1 MSVTLDKAIA
11 DELARLEQAVA
22 DAEKKVED
30 AQKVAASED
39 LQNEVLADQSQGL
52 VDLNAFVED
61 ELRPLGLSAIIDPR
75 GERID
80 ERPLEDIYDSGTG
93 FDDVRDR
100 LINLLEISG
109 VRITHDVAM
118 FGLRRPQRITVQE
131 IANLSV
137 RQIIE
142 WLEGERLTYKWDW
155 QNDRWVETAQ
165 PTQPDVPSASDVASQ
180 QLNAAEAELAK
191 AESDLEAFGDT
202 PEEQQGWLR
211 EKGVITAEDLP
222 VSEREGFE
230 VAEPSAAFVPSVF
243 GGPEVGQA
251 QRLVAAAVEDE
262 EPAEPEQVAGFIP
275 REDRPLRDA
284 STDVQLADGEPEVTY
299 PGGVTADDMKARY
312 PWLTDEQAQTAADD
326 INAGEAS
333 FEEIDR
339 FLDGA
344 PTLGAEDEPA
354 ADGVPADPVD
364 VNVFAAEFGY
374 GARFLTTDPNDALF
388 EVAELLRQAAA
399 EGWDL
404 TKLEQELAP
413 TTWWQETVPRARGLQ
428 MLESTDPAAARVKID
443 KKADILK
450 RKATSLGLII
460 DEQRLRQMA
469 RDYYIEEWTDYQ
481 ANQNMLLEANWE
493 PGQAGGIV
501 EDNYRVVDIAADDW
515 MVSHLLDEE
524 ARDAW
529 AERLTLGDETA
540 ASMDAEFSRL
550 AQSAFPLLSDR
561 IGKGFTVK
569 EILSPYRMEIG
580 NQLDLLDTNAIDFL
594 NDPKYSPI
602 LYGSGGAQGMMTIS
616 DLGEYIRTD
625 PKTRPLWEQ
634 TDTAK
639 TAAQS
644 FADFI
649 AKKFGG
655 LG

>member
-1 MSVTLDKAIA
+1 MSTTLDKAIA

-39 LQNEVLADQSQGL
+39 LQNEALADQRQGL
-52 VDLNAFVED
+52 GDLDAFVED
-61 ELRPLGLSAIIDPR
+61 ELRSLGLSTIIDPR

-80 ERPLEDIYDSGTG
+80 ERSLEDIYDSGTE

-118 FGLRRPQRITVQE
+118 FGMRRPQRITVQE
-131 IANLSV
+131 IANLTV

-142 WLEGERLTYKWDW
+142 WLEGEHPVY
-155 QNDRWVETAQ
+155 NQ
-165 PTQPDVPSASDVASQ
+165 PTRPDVASGSDAASQ

-202 PEEQQGWLR
+202 LEEQQGWMR

-230 VAEPSAAFVPSVF
+230 VAEPSATFVPSVF

-251 QRLVAAAVEDE
+251 QRLAGRAFEDE
-262 EPAEPEQVAGFIP
+262 EPLPTPTDMAGSLGGP
-275 REDRPLRDA
+275 TGRGGP
-284 STDVQLADGEPEVTY
+284 GKYEVE
-299 PGGVTADDMKARY
+299 V
-312 PWLTDEQAQTAADD
+312 
-326 INAGEAS
+326 
-333 FEEIDR
+333 
-339 FLDGA
+339 
-344 PTLGAEDEPA
+344 PA
-354 ADGVPADPVD
+354 ADEVPDDPVD

-388 EVAELLRQAAA
+388 DVAELLRQAAA

-404 TKLEQELAP
+404 TKLEQELAT
-413 TTWWQETVPRARGLQ
+413 TTWWIETVPRARGLQ

-443 KKADILK
+443 KKADALR

-460 DEQRLRQMA
+460 DEQRLRVMA

-501 EDNYRVVDIAADDW
+501 EDNYRVVDAAADNW
-515 MVSHLLDEE
+515 MVSHLLHEDD
-524 ARDAW
+524 RDAW
-529 AERLTLGDETA
+529 AEQLTLGDETA

-569 EILSPYRMEIG
+569 EILSPYREEIG
-580 NQLDLLDTNAIDFL
+580 RQLDLLDTNAIDFL

-625 PKTRPLWEQ
+625 PKTRPLWERTSHAQ
-634 TDTAK
+634 SG
-639 TAAQS
+639 AQS

-649 AKKFGG
+649 TKKFGG

>member
-39 LQNEVLADQSQGL
+39 LQNEALANQRQGL
-52 VDLNAFVED
+52 GDLDAFVED
-61 ELRPLGLSAIIDPR
+61 ELRPLGLSTIIDPR

-80 ERPLEDIYDSGTG
+80 ERPLEDIYDSGTE
-93 FDDVRDR
+93 FDDVRDQ

-118 FGLRRPQRITVQE
+118 FGMRRPQRITVQE
-131 IANLSV
+131 IANLTV

-142 WLEGERLTYKWDW
+142 WLEGEHPVY
-155 QNDRWVETAQ
+155 NQ
-165 PTQPDVPSASDVASQ
+165 PTRPDVASAGDAASQ
-180 QLNAAEAELAK
+180 QLDAAEAELAK

-211 EKGVITAEDLP
+211 EKDVITAEDLP

-251 QRLVAAAVEDE
+251 QRLMAAVVEDE
-262 EPAEPEQVAGFIP
+262 EPAGP
-275 REDRPLRDA
+275 DA
-284 STDVQLADGEPEVTY
+284 PFQQFG
-299 PGGVTADDMKARY
+299 PGGPEMAVGDD
-312 PWLTDEQAQTAADD
+312 TD
-326 INAGEAS
+326 AGV
-333 FEEIDR
+333 
-339 FLDGA
+339 LDGA
-344 PTLGAEDEPA
+344 EMPPYLAPPDLTLAADEVPA
-354 ADGVPADPVD
+354 AVSVPDDPVD

-388 EVAELLRQAAA
+388 DVAELLREAAA

-404 TKLEQELAP
+404 TKLEQKLAT
-413 TTWWQETVPRARGLQ
+413 TTWWIETVPRARGLQ
-428 MLESTDPAAARVKID
+428 MLESTDLAAARVKID
-443 KKADILK
+443 KKADALR
-450 RKATSLGLII
+450 RKATSLGIII

-501 EDNYRVVDIAADDW
+501 EDNYRVVDAAADNW
-515 MVSHLLDEE
+515 MVSHLLHEDD
-524 ARDAW
+524 RDAW

-569 EILSPYRMEIG
+569 EILSPYRKEIG
-580 NQLDLLDTNAIDFL
+580 RQLDLLDTNAIDFL

-625 PKTRPLWEQ
+625 PKTRPLWERTSHAQ
-634 TDTAK
+634 SG
-639 TAAQS
+639 AQS

-649 AKKFGG
+649 TRKFGG

>member
-1 MSVTLDKAIA
+1 MSTTLDKAIA

-39 LQNEVLADQSQGL
+39 LQNEALANQRQGL
-52 VDLNAFVED
+52 GDLDAFVED
-61 ELRPLGLSAIIDPR
+61 ELRPLGLSTIMDPR

-80 ERPLEDIYDSGTG
+80 ERSLEDIYDSGTE

-118 FGLRRPQRITVQE
+118 FGMRRPQRITVQE

-142 WLEGERLTYKWDW
+142 WLEGEHPVY
-155 QNDRWVETAQ
+155 NQ
-165 PTQPDVPSASDVASQ
+165 PTRPDVASAGDAASQ
-180 QLNAAEAELAK
+180 QLDAAEAELAK

-230 VAEPSAAFVPSVF
+230 VAEPSATFTPDVSTFQQF
-243 GGPEVGQA
+243 GPAGPEM
-251 QRLVAAAVEDE
+251 AAVEDE
-262 EPAEPEQVAGFIP
+262 EPAEP
-275 REDRPLRDA
+275 DA
-284 STDVQLADGEPEVTY
+284 PFDQFGPTGPKMAEVTY
-299 PGGVTADDMKARY
+299 SGGVTADDVKARY

-339 FLDGA
+339 FLGSGEGA
-344 PTLGAEDEPA
+344 GTMPEHLAPSDPTLDGDGDG
-354 ADGVPADPVD
+354 DGVPADPVD

-388 EVAELLRQAAA
+388 DVAELLRQAAA

-404 TKLEQELAP
+404 TKLEQELAT

-443 KKADILK
+443 EKADILK
-450 RKATSLGLII
+450 RKATSLGIII
-460 DEQRLRQMA
+460 DEQRLRVMA

-493 PGQAGGIV
+493 PGKAGGIV
-501 EDNYRVVDIAADDW
+501 EDNYRVVDIAADNW
-515 MVSHLLDEE
+515 MVSHLLHEDD
-524 ARDAW
+524 RDAW

-540 ASMDAEFSRL
+540 ASMDAEFSRM

-561 IGKGFTVK
+561 IGKGFTVR

-580 NQLDLLDTNAIDFL
+580 RQLDLLDTNAIDFL

-625 PKTRPLWEQ
+625 PKTRPLWER
-634 TDTAK
+634 TSH
-639 TAAQS
+639 AQS
-644 FADFI
+644 GAQTFADFI
-649 AKKFGG
+649 TRKFGG

>member
-1 MSVTLDKAIA
+1 MSATLDKAVA

-39 LQNEVLADQSQGL
+39 LQNEALANQSQGL
-52 VDLNAFVED
+52 GDLDAFVED
-61 ELRPLGLSAIIDPR
+61 ELRPLGLSTIIDPR
-75 GERID
+75 GESID
-80 ERPLEDIYDSGTG
+80 ERSLEDIYDSGTE

-118 FGLRRPQRITVQE
+118 FGMRRPQRITVQE

-142 WLEGERLTYKWDW
+142 WLEGEHPVY
-155 QNDRWVETAQ
+155 NQ
-165 PTQPDVPSASDVASQ
+165 PTRPDVASAGDAASQ
-180 QLNAAEAELAK
+180 QLDAAEAELAK

-211 EKGVITAEDLP
+211 EKDVITAEDLP

-251 QRLVAAAVEDE
+251 QRLMAAAVEDE
-262 EPAEPEQVAGFIP
+262 EPAEP
-275 REDRPLRDA
+275 DA
-284 STDVQLADGEPEVTY
+284 PFQQFG
-299 PGGVTADDMKARY
+299 PGGPEMAVGDD
-312 PWLTDEQAQTAADD
+312 TD
-326 INAGEAS
+326 AGV
-333 FEEIDR
+333 
-339 FLDGA
+339 LDGA
-344 PTLGAEDEPA
+344 EMPPYLAPPDLTLAADEVPA
-354 ADGVPADPVD
+354 AVSVPDDPVD

-388 EVAELLRQAAA
+388 DVAELLREAAA

-404 TKLEQELAP
+404 TKLEQKLAT
-413 TTWWQETVPRARGLQ
+413 TTWWIETVPRARGLQ

-443 KKADILK
+443 KKADALK

-501 EDNYRVVDIAADDW
+501 EDNYRVVDAAADNW
-515 MVSHLLDEE
+515 MVSHLLHEDD
-524 ARDAW
+524 RDAW

-569 EILSPYRMEIG
+569 EILSPYRKEIG
-580 NQLDLLDTNAIDFL
+580 RQLDLLDTNAIDFL

-625 PKTRPLWEQ
+625 PKTRPLWER
-634 TDTAK
+634 TSH
-639 TAAQS
+639 AQS
-644 FADFI
+644 GAQTFADFI
-649 AKKFGG
+649 TRKFGG

>member
-1 MSVTLDKAIA
+1 MSTTLDKAIA

-39 LQNEVLADQSQGL
+39 LQNEALADQRQGL
-52 VDLNAFVED
+52 GDLDAFVED
-61 ELRPLGLSAIIDPR
+61 ELRSLGLSTIIDPR

-80 ERPLEDIYDSGTG
+80 ERSLEDIYDSGTE

-118 FGLRRPQRITVQE
+118 FGMRRPQRITVQE
-131 IANLSV
+131 IANLTV

-142 WLEGERLTYKWDW
+142 WLEGEHPVY
-155 QNDRWVETAQ
+155 NQ
-165 PTQPDVPSASDVASQ
+165 PTRPDVASGSDAASQ

-202 PEEQQGWLR
+202 LEEQQGWMR

-230 VAEPSAAFVPSVF
+230 VAEPSATFVPSVF

-251 QRLVAAAVEDE
+251 QRLMATAVEDE
-262 EPAEPEQVAGFIP
+262 EPAEP
-275 REDRPLRDA
+275 
-284 STDVQLADGEPEVTY
+284 DVPEV
-299 PGGVTADDMKARY
+299 G
-312 PWLTDEQAQTAADD
+312 QAQRL
-326 INAGEAS
+326 AGRA
-333 FEEIDR
+333 F
-339 FLDGA
+339 
-344 PTLGAEDEPA
+344 EDEEPLPTPTDMAGSLGGPTGRGGPGKYEVEVPA
-354 ADGVPADPVD
+354 ADEVPDDPVD

-388 EVAELLRQAAA
+388 DVAELLRQAAA

-404 TKLEQELAP
+404 TKLEQELAT
-413 TTWWQETVPRARGLQ
+413 TTWWIETVPRARGLQ

-443 KKADILK
+443 KKADALR

-460 DEQRLRQMA
+460 DEQRLRVMA

-501 EDNYRVVDIAADDW
+501 EDNYRVVDAAADNW
-515 MVSHLLDEE
+515 MVSHLLHEDD
-524 ARDAW
+524 RDAW
-529 AERLTLGDETA
+529 AERLTLGDETT

-569 EILSPYRMEIG
+569 EILSPYREEIG
-580 NQLDLLDTNAIDFL
+580 RQLDLLDTNAIDFL

-625 PKTRPLWEQ
+625 PKTRPLWERTSHAQ
-634 TDTAK
+634 SG
-639 TAAQS
+639 AQS

-649 AKKFGG
+649 TKKFGG

>member
-1 MSVTLDKAIA
+1 MSTTLDKAIA

-39 LQNEVLADQSQGL
+39 LQNEALANQRQGL
-52 VDLNAFVED
+52 GDLDAFVED
-61 ELRPLGLSAIIDPR
+61 ELRPLGLSTIIDPR

-80 ERPLEDIYDSGTG
+80 ERPLEDIYDSGTE

-118 FGLRRPQRITVQE
+118 FGMRRPQRITVQE
-131 IANLSV
+131 IANLTV

-142 WLEGERLTYKWDW
+142 WLEGEHPVY
-155 QNDRWVETAQ
+155 NQ
-165 PTQPDVPSASDVASQ
+165 PTRPDVASAGDAASQ
-180 QLNAAEAELAK
+180 QLDAAEAELAK

-230 VAEPSAAFVPSVF
+230 VAEPSATFTPDVSTFRQF
-243 GGPEVGQA
+243 GPAGPEME
-251 QRLVAAAVEDE
+251 VE
-262 EPAEPEQVAGFIP
+262 PEPEQVVDFIP
-275 REDRPLRDA
+275 REERPLQDA
-284 STDVQLADGEPEVTY
+284 STDVRLVDGEPEVTY
-299 PGGVTADDMKARY
+299 SGGVTADDVKARY

-339 FLDGA
+339 FLGSGEGA
-344 PTLGAEDEPA
+344 GTMPEHLAPSDPTLDGDG
-354 ADGVPADPVD
+354 DGVPADPVD

-388 EVAELLRQAAA
+388 EVAELLREAAA

-404 TKLEQELAP
+404 TKLEQELAT

-443 KKADILK
+443 KKADALR

-460 DEQRLRQMA
+460 DEQRLRVMA

-493 PGQAGGIV
+493 PGKAGGIV
-501 EDNYRVVDIAADDW
+501 EDNYRVVDIAADNW
-515 MVSHLLDEE
+515 MVSHLLHEDD
-524 ARDAW
+524 RDAW

-569 EILSPYRMEIG
+569 EILSPYRKEIG
-580 NQLDLLDTNAIDFL
+580 NQLDLLDIDAIDFL

-625 PKTRPLWEQ
+625 PKTRPLWER
-634 TDTAK
+634 TSR
-639 TAAQS
+639 AQS
-644 FADFI
+644 DAQTFADFI
-649 AKKFGG
+649 TKKFGG

>member
-1 MSVTLDKAIA
+1 MSATLDKAVA

-39 LQNEVLADQSQGL
+39 LQNEALANQRQGL
-52 VDLNAFVED
+52 GDLDAFVED
-61 ELRPLGLSAIIDPR
+61 ELRPLGLSTIIDPR

-80 ERPLEDIYDSGTG
+80 ERPLEDIYDSGTE
-93 FDDVRDR
+93 FDDVRDQ

-118 FGLRRPQRITVQE
+118 FGMRRPQRITVQE
-131 IANLSV
+131 IANLTV

-142 WLEGERLTYKWDW
+142 WLEGEHPVY
-155 QNDRWVETAQ
+155 NQ
-165 PTQPDVPSASDVASQ
+165 PTRPDVASAGDAASQ
-180 QLNAAEAELAK
+180 QLDAAEAELAK

-211 EKGVITAEDLP
+211 EKDVITAEDLP

-251 QRLVAAAVEDE
+251 QRLMAAVVEDE
-262 EPAEPEQVAGFIP
+262 EPAGP
-275 REDRPLRDA
+275 DA
-284 STDVQLADGEPEVTY
+284 PFQQFG
-299 PGGVTADDMKARY
+299 PGGPEMAVGDD
-312 PWLTDEQAQTAADD
+312 TD
-326 INAGEAS
+326 AGV
-333 FEEIDR
+333 
-339 FLDGA
+339 LDGA
-344 PTLGAEDEPA
+344 EMPPYLAPPDLTLAADEVPA
-354 ADGVPADPVD
+354 AVSVPDDPVD

-388 EVAELLRQAAA
+388 DVAELLRQAAA

-404 TKLEQELAP
+404 TKLEQELAT

-428 MLESTDPAAARVKID
+428 MLESTDRAAARVKID
-443 KKADILK
+443 KKADALR
-450 RKATSLGLII
+450 RKATSLGIII

-501 EDNYRVVDIAADDW
+501 EDNYRVVDAAADNW
-515 MVSHLLDEE
+515 MVSHLLHEDD
-524 ARDAW
+524 RDAW

-569 EILSPYRMEIG
+569 EILSPYRKEIG
-580 NQLDLLDTNAIDFL
+580 RQLDLLDTNAIDFL

-625 PKTRPLWEQ
+625 PKTRPLWERTSHAQ
-634 TDTAK
+634 SG
-639 TAAQS
+639 AQS

-649 AKKFGG
+649 TRKFGG

>member
-1 MSVTLDKAIA
+1 MSTTLDKAIA

-39 LQNEVLADQSQGL
+39 LQNEALADQRQGL
-52 VDLNAFVED
+52 GDLDAFVED
-61 ELRPLGLSAIIDPR
+61 ELRSLGLSTIIDPR

-80 ERPLEDIYDSGTG
+80 ERSLEDIYDSGTE

-118 FGLRRPQRITVQE
+118 FGMRRPQRITVQE
-131 IANLSV
+131 IANLTV

-142 WLEGERLTYKWDW
+142 WLEGEHPVY
-155 QNDRWVETAQ
+155 NQ
-165 PTQPDVPSASDVASQ
+165 PTRPDVASAGDAASQ
-180 QLNAAEAELAK
+180 QLDAAEAELAK

-230 VAEPSAAFVPSVF
+230 VAEPSATFVPSVF

-251 QRLVAAAVEDE
+251 QRLMATAVEDE
-262 EPAEPEQVAGFIP
+262 EPAEP
-275 REDRPLRDA
+275 DA
-284 STDVQLADGEPEVTY
+284 PFDQFGPTGPEM
-299 PGGVTADDMKARY
+299 AA
-312 PWLTDEQAQTAADD
+312 DEQPLPTPTDM
-326 INAGEAS
+326 AGS
-333 FEEIDR
+333 
-339 FLDGA
+339 
-344 PTLGAEDEPA
+344 LGGPAGRGGPGKYGVEVPA
-354 ADGVPADPVD
+354 ADEVPADPVD

-399 EGWDL
+399 EGWDQ

-443 KKADILK
+443 KKADALR

-460 DEQRLRQMA
+460 DEQRLRVMA

-515 MVSHLLDEE
+515 MVSHLLHEDD
-524 ARDAW
+524 RDAW
-529 AERLTLGDETA
+529 AERLTLGDETT

-569 EILSPYRMEIG
+569 EILSPYREEIG
-580 NQLDLLDTNAIDFL
+580 RQLDLLDTNAIDFL

-625 PKTRPLWEQ
+625 PKTRPLWERTSHAQ
-634 TDTAK
+634 SG
-639 TAAQS
+639 AQS

-649 AKKFGG
+649 TKKFGG

>member
-1 MSVTLDKAIA
+1 MSTTLDKAIA

-39 LQNEVLADQSQGL
+39 LQNEALADQRQGL
-52 VDLNAFVED
+52 GDLDAFVED
-61 ELRPLGLSAIIDPR
+61 ELRSLGLSTIIDPR

-80 ERPLEDIYDSGTG
+80 ERSLEDIYDSGTE

-118 FGLRRPQRITVQE
+118 FGMRRPQRITVQE
-131 IANLSV
+131 IANLTV

-142 WLEGERLTYKWDW
+142 WLEGEHPVY
-155 QNDRWVETAQ
+155 NQ
-165 PTQPDVPSASDVASQ
+165 PTRPDVASGSDAASQ

-202 PEEQQGWLR
+202 LEEQQGWMR

-230 VAEPSAAFVPSVF
+230 VAEPSATFVPSVF

-251 QRLVAAAVEDE
+251 QRLMATAVEDE
-262 EPAEPEQVAGFIP
+262 EPAEP
-275 REDRPLRDA
+275 
-284 STDVQLADGEPEVTY
+284 DVPEV
-299 PGGVTADDMKARY
+299 G
-312 PWLTDEQAQTAADD
+312 QAQRL
-326 INAGEAS
+326 AGRA
-333 FEEIDR
+333 F
-339 FLDGA
+339 
-344 PTLGAEDEPA
+344 EDEEPLPTPTDMAGSLGGPTGRGGPGKYEVEVPA
-354 ADGVPADPVD
+354 ADEVPDDPVD

-388 EVAELLRQAAA
+388 DVAELLRQAAA

-404 TKLEQELAP
+404 TKLKQELAT
-413 TTWWQETVPRARGLQ
+413 TTWWIKTVPRARGLQ

-443 KKADILK
+443 KKADALR

-460 DEQRLRQMA
+460 DEQRLRMMA

-501 EDNYRVVDIAADDW
+501 EDNYRVVDIAADNW
-515 MVSHLLDEE
+515 MVSHLLHEDD
-524 ARDAW
+524 RDAW
-529 AERLTLGDETA
+529 AERLTLGDETT

-569 EILSPYRMEIG
+569 EILSPYREEIG
-580 NQLDLLDTNAIDFL
+580 RQLDLLDTNAIDFL

-625 PKTRPLWEQ
+625 PKTRPLWERTSHAQ
-634 TDTAK
+634 SG
-639 TAAQS
+639 AQS

-649 AKKFGG
+649 TKKFGG

>member
-1 MSVTLDKAIA
+1 MSATLDKAVA

-39 LQNEVLADQSQGL
+39 LQNEALANQRQGL
-52 VDLNAFVED
+52 GDLDAFVED
-61 ELRPLGLSAIIDPR
+61 ELRPLGLSTIIDPR
-75 GERID
+75 GESID
-80 ERPLEDIYDSGTG
+80 ERSLEDIYDSGTG

-118 FGLRRPQRITVQE
+118 FGMRRPQRITVQE

-142 WLEGERLTYKWDW
+142 WLEGEHPVY
-155 QNDRWVETAQ
+155 NQ
-165 PTQPDVPSASDVASQ
+165 PTRPDVVSAGDAASQ
-180 QLNAAEAELAK
+180 QLDAAEAELAK

-211 EKGVITAEDLP
+211 EKDVITAEDLP

-230 VAEPSAAFVPSVF
+230 VAEPSAAFTPDVSTFQQFGP
-243 GGPEVGQA
+243 GGPEM
-251 QRLVAAAVEDE
+251 AAVEDE
-262 EPAEPEQVAGFIP
+262 EPAEPDV
-275 REDRPLRDA
+275 
-284 STDVQLADGEPEVTY
+284 STFQQFG
-299 PGGVTADDMKARY
+299 PGGPEMAVGDD
-312 PWLTDEQAQTAADD
+312 TD
-326 INAGEAS
+326 AGV
-333 FEEIDR
+333 
-339 FLDGA
+339 LDGA
-344 PTLGAEDEPA
+344 EMPPYLAPPDLTLAADEVPA
-354 ADGVPADPVD
+354 AVSVPDDPVD

-388 EVAELLRQAAA
+388 DVAELLREAA
-399 EGWDL
+399 EKGWDL
-404 TKLEQELAP
+404 TKLEQELAT
-413 TTWWQETVPRARGLQ
+413 TTWWIETVPRARGLQ

-443 KKADILK
+443 KKADALK

-501 EDNYRVVDIAADDW
+501 EDNYRVVDIAADNW

-529 AERLTLGDETA
+529 AEQLTLGDETA

-561 IGKGFTVK
+561 IGKGFTVR
-569 EILSPYRMEIG
+569 EILSPYRKEIG
-580 NQLDLLDTNAIDFL
+580 RQLDLLDTNAIDFL

-625 PKTRPLWEQ
+625 PKTRPLWER
-634 TDTAK
+634 TSH
-639 TAAQS
+639 AQS
-644 FADFI
+644 GAQTFADFI
-649 AKKFGG
+649 TKKFGG

>member
-1 MSVTLDKAIA
+1 MSTTLDKAIA

-39 LQNEVLADQSQGL
+39 LQNEALADQRQGL
-52 VDLNAFVED
+52 GDLDAFVED
-61 ELRPLGLSAIIDPR
+61 ELRSLGLSTIIDPR

-80 ERPLEDIYDSGTG
+80 ERSLEDSYDSGTE

-109 VRITHDVAM
+109 IRITHDVAM
-118 FGLRRPQRITVQE
+118 FGMRRPQRITVQE
-131 IANLSV
+131 IANLTV

-142 WLEGERLTYKWDW
+142 WLEGEHPVY
-155 QNDRWVETAQ
+155 NQ
-165 PTQPDVPSASDVASQ
+165 PTRPDVASGSDAASQ

-202 PEEQQGWLR
+202 LEEQQGWMR

-230 VAEPSAAFVPSVF
+230 VAEPSATFVPSVF

-251 QRLVAAAVEDE
+251 ERLMAAAVEDE
-262 EPAEPEQVAGFIP
+262 KPAEPDAFATIDPEVGQAERLMEVGDKGTAEAIWDDEQVEAAVR
-275 REDRPLRDA
+275 REFPD
-284 STDVQLADGEPEVTY
+284 
-299 PGGVTADDMKARY
+299 
-312 PWLTDEQAQTAADD
+312 LTDDQVAEVLRGLKT
-326 INAGEAS
+326 GEYT
-333 FEEIDR
+333 FK
-339 FLDGA
+339 
-344 PTLGAEDEPA
+344 TLRKLFGHLGRDEMPA
-354 ADGVPADPVD
+354 ADEVPAEPVD
-364 VNVFAAEFGY
+364 VNVFAAKFGY

-399 EGWDL
+399 EGWDQL
-404 TKLEQELAP
+404 KLEQELAP
-413 TTWWQETVPRARGLQ
+413 TTWWIETVPRARGLQ

-443 KKADILK
+443 EKADALR

-460 DEQRLRQMA
+460 DEQRLRVMA

-501 EDNYRVVDIAADDW
+501 EDNYRVVDIAADNW
-515 MVSHLLDEE
+515 MVSHLLHEDD
-524 ARDAW
+524 RDAW

-569 EILSPYRMEIG
+569 EILSPYREEIG
-580 NQLDLLDTNAIDFL
+580 RQLDLLDTNAIDFL

-625 PKTRPLWEQ
+625 PKTRPLWERTSHAQ
-634 TDTAK
+634 SG
-639 TAAQS
+639 AQS

-649 AKKFGG
+649 TKKFGG

>member
-1 MSVTLDKAIA
+1 MSTTLDKAIA

-39 LQNEVLADQSQGL
+39 LQNEALADQRQGL
-52 VDLNAFVED
+52 GDLDAFVED
-61 ELRPLGLSAIIDPR
+61 ELRSLGLSTIIDPR

-80 ERPLEDIYDSGTG
+80 ERSLEDIYDSGTE

-118 FGLRRPQRITVQE
+118 FGMRRPQRITVQE
-131 IANLSV
+131 IANLTV

-142 WLEGERLTYKWDW
+142 WLEGEHPVY
-155 QNDRWVETAQ
+155 NQ
-165 PTQPDVPSASDVASQ
+165 PTRPDVASGSDAASQ

-202 PEEQQGWLR
+202 LEEQQGWMR

-230 VAEPSAAFVPSVF
+230 VAEPSATFVPSVF

-251 QRLVAAAVEDE
+251 QRLMATAVEDE
-262 EPAEPEQVAGFIP
+262 EPAEP
-275 REDRPLRDA
+275 
-284 STDVQLADGEPEVTY
+284 DVPEV
-299 PGGVTADDMKARY
+299 G
-312 PWLTDEQAQTAADD
+312 QAQRL
-326 INAGEAS
+326 AGRA
-333 FEEIDR
+333 F
-339 FLDGA
+339 
-344 PTLGAEDEPA
+344 EDEEPLPTPTDMAGSLGGPTGRGGPGKYEVEVPA
-354 ADGVPADPVD
+354 ADEVPDDPVD

-388 EVAELLRQAAA
+388 DVAELLRQAAA

-404 TKLEQELAP
+404 TKLEQELAT
-413 TTWWQETVPRARGLQ
+413 TTWWIETVPRARGLQ

-443 KKADILK
+443 KKADALR

-460 DEQRLRQMA
+460 DEQRLRVMA

-501 EDNYRVVDIAADDW
+501 EDNYRVVDAAADNW
-515 MVSHLLDEE
+515 MVSHLLHEDD
-524 ARDAW
+524 RDAW
-529 AERLTLGDETA
+529 AEQLTLGDETA

-569 EILSPYRMEIG
+569 EILSPYREEIG
-580 NQLDLLDTNAIDFL
+580 RQLDLLDTNAIDFL

-625 PKTRPLWEQ
+625 PKTRPLWERTSHAQ
-634 TDTAK
+634 SG
-639 TAAQS
+639 AQS

-649 AKKFGG
+649 TKKFGG

>member
-1 MSVTLDKAIA
+1 MSTTLDKAIA

-39 LQNEVLADQSQGL
+39 LQNEALADQRQGL
-52 VDLNAFVED
+52 GDLDAFVED
-61 ELRPLGLSAIIDPR
+61 ELRSLGLSTIIDPR

-80 ERPLEDIYDSGTG
+80 ERSLEDIYDSGTE

-118 FGLRRPQRITVQE
+118 FGMRRPQRITVQE
-131 IANLSV
+131 IANLTV

-142 WLEGERLTYKWDW
+142 WLEGEHPVY
-155 QNDRWVETAQ
+155 NQ
-165 PTQPDVPSASDVASQ
+165 PTRPDVASGSDAASQ

-202 PEEQQGWLR
+202 LEEQQGWMR

-230 VAEPSAAFVPSVF
+230 VAEPSATFVPSVF

-251 QRLVAAAVEDE
+251 QRLMATAVEDE
-262 EPAEPEQVAGFIP
+262 EPAEP
-275 REDRPLRDA
+275 
-284 STDVQLADGEPEVTY
+284 DVPEV
-299 PGGVTADDMKARY
+299 G
-312 PWLTDEQAQTAADD
+312 QAQRL
-326 INAGEAS
+326 AGRA
-333 FEEIDR
+333 F
-339 FLDGA
+339 
-344 PTLGAEDEPA
+344 EDEEPLPTPTDMAGSLGGPTGRGGPGKYEVEVPA
-354 ADGVPADPVD
+354 ADEVPDDPVD

-388 EVAELLRQAAA
+388 DVAELLRQAAA

-404 TKLEQELAP
+404 TKLKQELAT
-413 TTWWQETVPRARGLQ
+413 TTWWIKTVPRARGLQ

-443 KKADILK
+443 KKADALR

-460 DEQRLRQMA
+460 DEQRLRMMA

-501 EDNYRVVDIAADDW
+501 EDNYRVVDIAADNW
-515 MVSHLLDEE
+515 MVSHLLHEDD
-524 ARDAW
+524 RDAW

-569 EILSPYRMEIG
+569 EILSPYREEIG
-580 NQLDLLDTNAIDFL
+580 RQLDLLDTNAIDFL

-625 PKTRPLWEQ
+625 PKTRPLWERTSHAQ
-634 TDTAK
+634 SG
-639 TAAQS
+639 AQS

-649 AKKFGG
+649 TKKFGG

>member
-1 MSVTLDKAIA
+1 MSTTLDKAIA

-39 LQNEVLADQSQGL
+39 LQNEALADQRQGL
-52 VDLNAFVED
+52 GDLDAFVED
-61 ELRPLGLSAIIDPR
+61 ELRSLGLSTIIDPR

-80 ERPLEDIYDSGTG
+80 ERSLEDIYDSGTE

-118 FGLRRPQRITVQE
+118 FGMRRPQRITVQE
-131 IANLSV
+131 IANLTV

-142 WLEGERLTYKWDW
+142 WLEGEHPVY
-155 QNDRWVETAQ
+155 NQ
-165 PTQPDVPSASDVASQ
+165 PTRPDVASGSDAASQ

-202 PEEQQGWLR
+202 LEEQQGWMR

-230 VAEPSAAFVPSVF
+230 VAEPSATFVPSVF

-251 QRLVAAAVEDE
+251 QRLAGRAFEDE
-262 EPAEPEQVAGFIP
+262 EPAEP
-275 REDRPLRDA
+275 
-284 STDVQLADGEPEVTY
+284 DVPEV
-299 PGGVTADDMKARY
+299 G
-312 PWLTDEQAQTAADD
+312 QAQRL
-326 INAGEAS
+326 AGRA
-333 FEEIDR
+333 F
-339 FLDGA
+339 
-344 PTLGAEDEPA
+344 EDEEPLPTPTDMAGSLGGPTGRGGPGKYEVEVPA
-354 ADGVPADPVD
+354 ADEVPDDPVD

-388 EVAELLRQAAA
+388 DVAELLRQAAA

-404 TKLEQELAP
+404 TKLEQELAT
-413 TTWWQETVPRARGLQ
+413 TTWWIETVPRARGLQ

-443 KKADILK
+443 KKADALR

-460 DEQRLRQMA
+460 DEQRLRVMA

-501 EDNYRVVDIAADDW
+501 EDNYRVVDAAADNW
-515 MVSHLLDEE
+515 MVSHLLHEDD
-524 ARDAW
+524 RDAW
-529 AERLTLGDETA
+529 AEQLTLGDETA

-569 EILSPYRMEIG
+569 EILSPYREEIG
-580 NQLDLLDTNAIDFL
+580 RQLDLLDTNAIDFL

-625 PKTRPLWEQ
+625 PKTRPLWERTSHAQ
-634 TDTAK
+634 SG
-639 TAAQS
+639 AQS

-649 AKKFGG
+649 TKKFGG

>member
-1 MSVTLDKAIA
+1 MSTTLDKAIA

-39 LQNEVLADQSQGL
+39 LQNEALADQRQGL
-52 VDLNAFVED
+52 GDLDAFVED
-61 ELRPLGLSAIIDPR
+61 ELRSLGLSTIIDPR

-80 ERPLEDIYDSGTG
+80 ERSLEDIYDSGTE

-118 FGLRRPQRITVQE
+118 FGMRRPQRITVQE
-131 IANLSV
+131 IANLTV

-142 WLEGERLTYKWDW
+142 WLEGEHPVY
-155 QNDRWVETAQ
+155 NQ
-165 PTQPDVPSASDVASQ
+165 PTRPDVASGSDAASQ

-202 PEEQQGWLR
+202 LEEQQGWMR

-230 VAEPSAAFVPSVF
+230 VAEPSATFVPSVF

-251 QRLVAAAVEDE
+251 QRLMATAVEDE
-262 EPAEPEQVAGFIP
+262 EPAEP
-275 REDRPLRDA
+275 
-284 STDVQLADGEPEVTY
+284 DVPEV
-299 PGGVTADDMKARY
+299 G
-312 PWLTDEQAQTAADD
+312 QAQRL
-326 INAGEAS
+326 AGRA
-333 FEEIDR
+333 F
-339 FLDGA
+339 
-344 PTLGAEDEPA
+344 EDEEPLPTPTDMAGSLGGPTGRGGPGKYEVEVPA
-354 ADGVPADPVD
+354 ADEVPDDPVD

-388 EVAELLRQAAA
+388 DVAELLRQAAA

-404 TKLEQELAP
+404 TKLKQELAT
-413 TTWWQETVPRARGLQ
+413 TTWWIKTVPRARGLQ

-443 KKADILK
+443 KKADALR

-460 DEQRLRQMA
+460 DEQRLRMMA

-501 EDNYRVVDIAADDW
+501 EDNYRVVDAAADNW
-515 MVSHLLDEE
+515 MVSHLLHEDD
-524 ARDAW
+524 RDAW
-529 AERLTLGDETA
+529 AERLTLGDETT

-569 EILSPYRMEIG
+569 EILSPYREEIG
-580 NQLDLLDTNAIDFL
+580 RQLDLLDTNAIDFL

-625 PKTRPLWEQ
+625 PKTRPLWERTSHAQ
-634 TDTAK
+634 SG
-639 TAAQS
+639 AQS

-649 AKKFGG
+649 TKKFGG